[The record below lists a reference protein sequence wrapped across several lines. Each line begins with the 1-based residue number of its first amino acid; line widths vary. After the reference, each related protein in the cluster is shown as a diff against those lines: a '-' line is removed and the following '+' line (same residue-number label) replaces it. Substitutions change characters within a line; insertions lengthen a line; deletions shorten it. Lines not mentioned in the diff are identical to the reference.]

1 MEQIIR
7 NLDYKGL
14 ESMWKVT
21 FPNDS
26 IDDFMTSFDYTDE
39 EDYLKEIREVLIDEI
54 KDREDMR
61 RREQEAHTE
70 ALMNMEPQPEIK
82 QKKQMRRKGKKFIE
96 AIKSQHQKRQQRINK
111 LHEIYNNQRD
121 KEEGFY
127 EWLRNKDAPADEENI
142 QAFLDSI
149 HLDSVM
155 HFLIQ
160 YILIQ
165 SLISQR

>member
-61 RREQEAHTE
+61 RKEQDEHV
-70 ALMNMEPQPEIK
+70 
-82 QKKQMRRKGKKFIE
+82 
-96 AIKSQHQKRQQRINK
+96 INE
-111 LHEIYNNQRD
+111 H
-121 KEEGFY
+121 GATA
-127 EWLRNKDAPADEENI
+127 RN
-142 QAFLDSI
+142 
-149 HLDSVM
+149 
-155 HFLIQ
+155 
-160 YILIQ
+160 
-165 SLISQR
+165 